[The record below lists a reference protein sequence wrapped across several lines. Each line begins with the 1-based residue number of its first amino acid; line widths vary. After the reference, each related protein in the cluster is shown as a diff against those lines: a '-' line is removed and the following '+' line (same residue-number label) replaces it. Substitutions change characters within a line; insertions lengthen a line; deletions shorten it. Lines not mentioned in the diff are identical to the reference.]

1 MGGIFLEE
9 EDEQTKAENDAKR
22 KEFEQEKIDLAKEA
36 EKQKSEDLWAGKS
49 IFYLK
54 FFQFFKRLVAELL
67 CNFTKFL
74 LNQ

>member
-1 MGGIFLEE
+1 MRNFLFLKTCNLLGRMGGIFLEE

-49 IFYLK
+49 IF
-54 FFQFFKRLVAELL
+54 F
-67 CNFTKFL
+67 
-74 LNQ
+74 